1 MLSSRQHLISF
12 ICTFPIYSSINSTY
26 NIPTV
31 TMSDK
36 PMDTTNLNK
45 DTMPKAMD
53 AQGSI
58 GKQFTG
64 LFLPYPIE

>member
-1 MLSSRQHLISF
+1 
-12 ICTFPIYSSINSTY
+12 
-26 NIPTV
+26 
-31 TMSDK
+31 MSDK